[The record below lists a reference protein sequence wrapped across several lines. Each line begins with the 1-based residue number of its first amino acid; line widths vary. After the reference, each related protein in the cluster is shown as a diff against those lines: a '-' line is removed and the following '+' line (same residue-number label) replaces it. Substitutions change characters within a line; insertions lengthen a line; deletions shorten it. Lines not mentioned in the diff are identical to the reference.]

1 MKNYLYAILI
11 VPMLLAAGCTPP
23 AHMLVKDNVVFD
35 IRSVKP
41 EAGKSALVVAR
52 TTKFGG
58 AIEFET
64 YLNQKMIGV
73 TQHKGYFVK
82 TDVTPGSY
90 YVITKAENM
99 EPAKINFEPE
109 RIYYLLEVPRMGI
122 WKARVS
128 VEPLTLEELMS
139 TFDDGCKLLEYDTK
153 NPGED
158 LSDKDFKEAVADFER
173 EVKEGLHK
181 DIVSYRGA
189 AAK

>member
-1 MKNYLYAILI
+1 MKNYLYAFLI

-52 TTKFGG
+52 TTNFGG

-82 TDVTPGSY
+82 TDVAPGSY
-90 YVITKAENM
+90 YVVTKAENM
-99 EPAKINFEPE
+99 EPAKIVFEPE

-128 VEPLTLEELMS
+128 VQPLSLADLMS
-139 TFDDGCKLLEYDTK
+139 TIDDGCKYLEYDTK
-153 NPGED
+153 NPGDD
-158 LSDKDFKEAVADFER
+158 LSEKDFKEAVADYER
-173 EVKEGLHK
+173 EVKEGLHQ
-181 DIVSYRGA
+181 DIATYHGA
-189 AAK
+189 PAK